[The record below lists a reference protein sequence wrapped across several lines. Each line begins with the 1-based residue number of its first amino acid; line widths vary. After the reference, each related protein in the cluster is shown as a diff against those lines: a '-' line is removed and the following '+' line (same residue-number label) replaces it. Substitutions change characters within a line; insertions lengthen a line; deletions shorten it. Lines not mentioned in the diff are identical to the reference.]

1 MGRVDFIGTVDWRSM
16 TGAEKGERNHQ
27 RLGERTPTENLREG
41 HPDRKTN
48 FKIMEKSVFENI
60 LPQAGREG
68 NFESRGVD
76 STSRPCDSGE
86 GQSAAPIPANAG
98 THVGEALGQ
107 PENSPPSTNLGT
119 LVDSSATPTEALAS
133 LEPISMDFED
143 MPGSDVERLLMSSG
157 ESHSEQVADSLK
169 KLKLRK
175 KKKQVSGA
183 QRAKRKKAREQAANT
198 ADATNTTCQ
207 SANAT
212 GKEAQAGSEKSDLA
226 STSGTVAKPGQA
238 VGGDTPKAT
247 RLSGAQA
254 RKRQRAKLI
263 ARNINSEL
271 QQQGRSTPV
280 KRSRAELTPETPE
293 KDQAAKRYRQQAAGP
308 SYSGATSAVK
318 MAITHPD
325 HPEVEITEEQSLLI
339 QASIMDLIGDNLGQG
354 LIKPAFSGI
363 RLEEGAVML
372 YCSDGYTAGWINSI
386 TGDLTPWDG
395 ARLKAVSAQELSR
408 GVKAIFTAP
417 DILKKKTSEDI
428 LRKVDGQN
436 EGLSTSKWK
445 VISAE
450 ELEKGK
456 RMVVRIDRDSW
467 STIEARGRHINLA
480 FGRVP
485 ITSLERK
492 SKP

>member
-1 MGRVDFIGTVDWRSM
+1 MDLIGDNLGQGLIKPAFSGIRLEEGAVMLYCSDGYTAGWINSI
-16 TGAEKGERNHQ
+16 TGDLTPWDGA
-27 RLGERTPTENLREG
+27 RLKAVSAQEL
-41 HPDRKTN
+41 
-48 FKIMEKSVFENI
+48 
-60 LPQAGREG
+60 
-68 NFESRGVD
+68 SRGVEAIF
-76 STSRPCDSGE
+76 T
-86 GQSAAPIPANAG
+86 APDI
-98 THVGEALGQ
+98 
-107 PENSPPSTNLGT
+107 
-119 LVDSSATPTEALAS
+119 
-133 LEPISMDFED
+133 
-143 MPGSDVERLLMSSG
+143 
-157 ESHSEQVADSLK
+157 LK
-169 KLKLRK
+169 KKT
-175 KKKQVSGA
+175 S
-183 QRAKRKKAREQAANT
+183 
-198 ADATNTTCQ
+198 NTTCQ

-318 MAITHPD
+318 MAIIHPD

-395 ARLKAVSAQELSR
+395 ARLKAVSATRTVPRSQGNLHCPRHLEE
-408 GVKAIFTAP
+408 
-417 DILKKKTSEDI
+417 KTSEDI